1 MSRLESLELDHIAA
15 LDLGPIRG
23 VASTLR
29 RFGIDGMR
37 GDFDGAPIASL
48 VDLRVLS
55 LDADDVAA
63 AAAFARIDLTP
74 LTRLEVLHA
83 TVSGGRMSIELAAIA
98 RMPRLELV
106 KLLDFTVQEHDIAVL
121 CAAPALRALSFTP
134 ATPRVSQRLRECLG
148 DKLEQLA
155 DFDEISPNPLRRIHE
170 RTVAGDRR
178 EFSVGIDLAGDW
190 ELESN
195 IDAESRLRALLTREA
210 PELAR
215 RLSYDTEG
223 SAVWLIAAER
233 ALLTAALELIDAETR
248 RSQIH

>member
-1 MSRLESLELDHIAA
+1 VRDPDEIRTLFVEGRGIESLDGIERMSRLEGLELDHIAP

-55 LDADDVAA
+55 FDADDVAA
-63 AAAFARIDLTP
+63 ATAFARVDLTP
-74 LTRLEVLHA
+74 LTRLEVVHA
-83 TVSGGRMSIELAAIA
+83 TMSGGRTPIELAAIA
-98 RMPRLELV
+98 RMPHLELV
-106 KLLDFTVQEHDIAVL
+106 KLLDFTVQEHD
-121 CAAPALRALSFTP
+121 
-134 ATPRVSQRLRECLG
+134 
-148 DKLEQLA
+148 
-155 DFDEISPNPLRRIHE
+155 
-170 RTVAGDRR
+170 VARGCS
-178 EFSVGIDLAGDW
+178 EFSVGVDLAGDW

-195 IDAESRLRALLTREA
+195 IEAESRLRALLTREA

-215 RLSYDTEG
+215 RVSHDTES

-233 ALLTAALELIDAETR
+233 ALLMAALELIDAETR